1 MSERSERTIDTEN
14 ERTTSA
20 ESERRTLTAG
30 ATRVDGTVRVPGSKS
45 IANRALVIAALADG
59 DSELVG
65 VPDGDDTV
73 AMLAGLGELGIDLEA
88 VAGNVLVAGGGGVVR
103 AGGRVH
109 AGLAGTTSR
118 FLTAVAALAD
128 GAVVIDGDPPLRA
141 RPMAHL
147 HAALVALGARVEH
160 GEASG
165 YLPASVSGPLRVGG
179 AVSLPGDVSSQFV
192 TALMLVAPLLDGGLR
207 IDLTSPLVSMPY
219 VRLTA
224 AVMAEFGVG
233 DIVVE
238 GQCIRVPAGRYH
250 GCRFTVEPDASSAS
264 YPLAIAAA
272 RGGSVTIVGLTTESR
287 QGDIAIVDLL
297 AAMGCAIS
305 TDASAITVGRE
316 VETPL
321 LGIDVDMADISDL
334 VPTIAAAASTA
345 TSPTTIRGVGFI
357 RTKESDRLGDLTTE
371 LRKAGASIE
380 ETDDGLRID
389 PVDGGAAGLH
399 SAVLSTHHDH
409 RLAMAFAVLG
419 SVVDGIVVEGA
430 GVVSKSW
437 PGFWAAYDDLLAR

>member
-1 MSERSERTIDTEN
+1 MN
-14 ERTTSA
+14 ERTTHA
-20 ESERRTLTAG
+20 GSERRALIAG
-30 ATRVDGTVRVPGSKS
+30 ATPVDGTVRVPGSKS

-73 AMLAGLGELGIDLEA
+73 AMLDGLGDLGIDLEA

-103 AGGRVH
+103 AGGCVQ

-128 GAVVIDGDPPLRA
+128 GTVVIDGDPPLRT

-147 HAALVALGARVEH
+147 HASLVALGARVEH
-160 GEASG
+160 GETSG
-165 YLPASVSGPLRVGG
+165 HLPVSVSGPLRVGG

-224 AVMAEFGVG
+224 AVMAEFGAG
-233 DIVVE
+233 DIVVDA
-238 GQCIRVPAGRYH
+238 QDIRVPAGRYR
-250 GCRFTVEPDASSAS
+250 GCRFSVEPDASSAS

-272 RGGSVTIVGLTTESR
+272 RGGSVTIAGLTTESR

-297 AAMGCAIS
+297 AAMGCDIS
-305 TDASAITVGRE
+305 ADTSAITVCRKVE
-316 VETPL
+316 VPL
-321 LGIDVDMADISDL
+321 RGIDVDMADISDL
-334 VPTIAAAASTA
+334 VPTIAAMAVTA
-345 TSPTTIRGVGFI
+345 TSPTKIRGVGFI
-357 RTKESDRLGDLTTE
+357 RTKESDRIGDLAAE
-371 LRKAGASIE
+371 LRKTGASID
-380 ETDDGLRID
+380 ETEDGLRID
-389 PVDGGAAGLH
+389 PVGGGAAGLH
-399 SAVLSTHHDH
+399 GAELSTHHDH

-419 SVVDGIVVEGA
+419 SVVDGIVVDGA

-437 PGFWAAYDDLLAR
+437 PGFWAAYDTLLNGVAGRSEQD